1 MVTVQFSRQETAN
14 MVRGAAL
21 RDAASE
27 AMQDPLLAT
36 LLPASISN
44 HLAPYLPSNAG
55 GVIWGGAAHL
65 PNALA
70 PWTGFALLCGYA
82 AVLIGAGAW
91 RLR

>member
-44 HLAPYLPSNAG
+44 HLAPYLPAVERGRRHLGRG
-55 GVIWGGAAHL
+55 GFRA
-65 PNALA
+65 
-70 PWTGFALLCGYA
+70 
-82 AVLIGAGAW
+82 
-91 RLR
+91 